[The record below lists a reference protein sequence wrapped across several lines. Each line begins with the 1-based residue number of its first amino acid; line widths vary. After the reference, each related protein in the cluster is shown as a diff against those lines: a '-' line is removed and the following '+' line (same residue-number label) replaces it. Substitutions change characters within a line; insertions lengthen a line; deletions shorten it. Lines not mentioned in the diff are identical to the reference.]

1 MKRREFIKFGA
12 TGLSVVALGTMA
24 EWPMFWRG
32 SRAHAA
38 SPSLDRLNL
47 EMVAVDA
54 EMVDGIPVPM
64 WAFKIAGDDHEE
76 EGMEHH
82 ITAPRIPGP
91 AMVALAGD
99 RIRLRIWNHVDD
111 GEGIPMGGDHS
122 FAIPGVTLTV
132 DGQQVDKVTI
142 PYGDDGPVN
151 IEFTAPEPGTYMYLD
166 PENAPVNRMMGLHG
180 VLAVFPSPVGN
191 NTPYLNPTSNIQALF
206 DDLGTTAHFPGAPWD
221 SARNIIW
228 VFNVIDSSRFA
239 LAAGM
244 PDGIDREW
252 FSRAGGFLPD
262 YFTLNGKSGF
272 FSAQHH
278 HHSEGVDTEHANG
291 GSGLQPLA
299 SGVHDLQSN
308 ISFRGTVG
316 QPMLIRSLNAGNM
329 WHAPHIHGTHVY
341 PLSYANFLNGERRL
355 NNNLTMLDTWALA
368 PGAVVDLLHPF
379 NIPPDV
385 PEWPLEE
392 EKFPLVYP
400 MHDHNEI
407 TNTAAGGNY
416 PQGIATHWQI
426 DEDFD
431 PNNPA
436 TGVIFVDR
444 AELRVKT
451 GQLLIE
457 GRFSVPSPAEGA
469 PIYLAVH
476 AGGADDPLIFDRIKV
491 STRISEEQPFGRF
504 SFRGRALKA
513 MASRLVTLMH
523 HGGHAENGHV
533 VHAARTVPL
542 RLR

>member
-1 MKRREFIKFGA
+1 MKRREFIKFSA

-32 SRAHAA
+32 SQAHA
-38 SPSLDRLNL
+38 SSFGLDRLNL

-64 WAFKIAGDDHEE
+64 WAFKIAGDDHEN
-76 EGMEHH
+76 EGMEHDL
-82 ITAPRIPGP
+82 TAPRIPGP
-91 AMVALAGD
+91 AMIALAGD
-99 RIRLRIWNHVDD
+99 RIRLRILNHIDD
-111 GEGIPMGGDHS
+111 GNGNPMGGAHS

-132 DGQQVDKVTI
+132 DGEDVQQVTI
-142 PYGDDGPVN
+142 PYGESVD
-151 IEFTAPEPGTYMYLD
+151 IEFTAPQAGTYMYLD
-166 PENAPVNRMMGLHG
+166 PLNAPVNRMMGLHG
-180 VLAVFPSPVGN
+180 VLVVMPNPVGN

-221 SARNIIW
+221 PVRNVIW

-239 LAAGM
+239 LAAGS
-244 PDGIDREW
+244 PNGVDPGQ
-252 FSRAGGFLPD
+252 FQYTPTSGYLPD

-278 HHSEGVDTEHANG
+278 HHSEGVDTDHDNG
-291 GSGLQPLA
+291 GDGILSLTG
-299 SGVHDLQSN
+299 GVHDLQSN
-308 ISFRGTVG
+308 ISFRGAVG
-316 QPMLIRSLNAGNM
+316 QPLLIRSLNAGNM
-329 WHAPHIHGTHVY
+329 WHSPHIHGTHVY
-341 PLSYANFLNGERRL
+341 SLAQANFLTGQRGL
-355 NNNLTMLDTWALA
+355 LNNLTMLDTWALP
-368 PGAVVDLLHPF
+368 PGAIVDLLHPY
-379 NIPPDV
+379 NVPPDV
-385 PEWPLEE
+385 PEWPLEDE
-392 EKFPLVYP
+392 LFPLVYP

-431 PNNPA
+431 PSNPA

-457 GRFSVPSPAEGA
+457 GRFSVPSQSDSDPIFLHAHGGGHDA
-469 PIYLAVH
+469 PILT
-476 AGGADDPLIFDRIKV
+476 GRIRV
-491 STRISEEQPFGRF
+491 GTDGRF

-513 MASRLVTLMH
+513 MGSRFVTLMH
-523 HGGHAENGHV
+523 HGEGHSI
-533 VHAARTVPL
+533 HAARSVPL